1 MAGAQ
6 LAGGERQRAVS
17 EVRGAEQIMG
27 RMGSAQSLDFIMGA
41 LGGLGWGV
49 TPSDFHFKSNFEFLG
64 HCLAWAEAACDK
76 CWNKGIH
83 GSKRAWRREKQNLP
97 EGWGLEGLPG
107 GLPRGNDSHAEP

>member
-41 LGGLGWGV
+41 LGGLWG
-49 TPSDFHFKSNFEFLG
+49 E
-64 HCLAWAEAACDK
+64 
-76 CWNKGIH
+76 
-83 GSKRAWRREKQNLP
+83 
-97 EGWGLEGLPG
+97 
-107 GLPRGNDSHAEP
+107 